1 MPISRIDNEG
11 LTGPIGGRRNLIIN
25 GAMNVAQRA
34 TSVLAS
40 GSNGF
45 KTVDRFRYTRSGTVP
60 LWDFTQ
66 GTSGPNGFSYT
77 FKATLDTAHTLASNS
92 IAYIH
97 SKLEAQDLQHLR
109 YGTSDAKTL
118 TLSFWVKSSNTG
130 TFIVELLHSDASQ
143 YQNLAYTISSA
154 NTWEYKTLTYVGNTS
169 TAINNDTG
177 TGLETRFILTA
188 GSDYTGGSLN
198 TGWNATS
205 VSSGRYTGQIDLA
218 ATAANYIEIT
228 GVQLEVGSVATE
240 FEHRSFGEELALCQ
254 RYYYRIERAD
264 STDSNNA
271 VGRGVASTYIGI
283 GQVNSSTQVF
293 QDVNFPC
300 VMRDTPTVDYSD
312 ASDIVTHDGTAGKN
326 ASAVV
331 LVTHKMINHVFLLI
345 TPSSSH
351 TAGRAC
357 RTFLGASGEFI
368 EFKAEL

>member
-228 GVQLEVGSVATE
+228 GVQLEVGTVATE

-254 RYYYRIERAD
+254 RYYHTTDHIGGSTAHAAHILGVFTTIRGFFGIDVPVAMRAFPSISMAGSIVLRTPD
-264 STDSNNA
+264 LTTEGTLSSVSPYATLNNTRFVLDAAFSTSTANTFREVSIGSNGA
-271 VGRGVASTYIGI
+271 
-283 GQVNSSTQVF
+283 
-293 QDVNFPC
+293 
-300 VMRDTPTVDYSD
+300 
-312 ASDIVTHDGTAGKN
+312 
-326 ASAVV
+326 
-331 LVTHKMINHVFLLI
+331 FL
-345 TPSSSH
+345 
-351 TAGRAC
+351 
-357 RTFLGASGEFI
+357 FD
-368 EFKAEL
+368 AEL